1 MTDESVAIVTGANR
15 GLGLETSR
23 QLARLGHHVL
33 MTSRNEVDGQAAQQM
48 LLNEGLDVSYHPLD
62 VRSEASVLAVVQHF
76 RQHHKRLQILVNNAG
91 IFPDPSP
98 EDSASSIFNAE
109 IENVLNGFDTNT
121 LGPLRLCQALIPLMD
136 GEGCVVNVS
145 SGMGQLSEMGGCCP
159 SYRLSKTALNALTR
173 IFSEELKPTQIK
185 INSICPGWVRTD
197 MGGKEATL
205 SVPEGV
211 EGIIWAA
218 TLADDGPSGGFFRF
232 GKPIEW

>member
-23 QLARLGHHVL
+23 QLARLGYHVL

-173 IFSEELKPTQIK
+173 IFSEELKQTQIK

>member
-1 MTDESVAIVTGANR
+1 MTDKSVAIVTGANR

-33 MTSRNEVDGQAAQQM
+33 MTSRNEVDGQDAQQM

-109 IENVLNGFDTNT
+109 IENVLKGFDTNT

-173 IFSEELKPTQIK
+173 IFSEELKQTQIK

-205 SVPEGV
+205 SIPEGV

>member
-1 MTDESVAIVTGANR
+1 MTDKSVAIVTGANR

-98 EDSASSIFNAE
+98 EDSASSIFNAQ
-109 IENVLNGFDTNT
+109 IENILNGFDTNT

-173 IFSEELKPTQIK
+173 IFSEELKQTQIK

-205 SVPEGV
+205 SIPEGV

>member
-1 MTDESVAIVTGANR
+1 MTDKSVAIVTGANR

-23 QLARLGHHVL
+23 QLARLGYHVL

-173 IFSEELKPTQIK
+173 IFSEELKQTQIK

-205 SVPEGV
+205 SIPEGV

>member
-1 MTDESVAIVTGANR
+1 MTDKSVAIVTGANR

-23 QLARLGHHVL
+23 QLARLGYHVL

-173 IFSEELKPTQIK
+173 IFSEELKQTQIK

>member
-23 QLARLGHHVL
+23 QLARLGNHVL

-173 IFSEELKPTQIK
+173 IFSEELKQTQIK

>member
-1 MTDESVAIVTGANR
+1 MTDKSVAIVTGANR

-173 IFSEELKPTQIK
+173 IFSEELKQTQIK
-185 INSICPGWVRTD
+185 INSI
-197 MGGKEATL
+197 
-205 SVPEGV
+205 
-211 EGIIWAA
+211 
-218 TLADDGPSGGFFRF
+218 
-232 GKPIEW
+232 

>member
-1 MTDESVAIVTGANR
+1 MTDKSVAIVTGANR

-145 SGMGQLSEMGGCCP
+145 SGMGQLSKMGGCCP

-173 IFSEELKPTQIK
+173 IFSEELKQTQIK

-205 SVPEGV
+205 SIPEGV

>member
-1 MTDESVAIVTGANR
+1 MTDKSVAIVTGANR

-23 QLARLGHHVL
+23 QLARLGYHVL
-33 MTSRNEVDGQAAQQM
+33 MTSRNEVDGHAAQQM

-173 IFSEELKPTQIK
+173 IFSEELKQTQIK

-197 MGGKEATL
+197 MGGKEATP
-205 SVPEGV
+205 SIPEGV

>member
-1 MTDESVAIVTGANR
+1 MTDKSVAIVTGANR

-109 IENVLNGFDTNT
+109 IENILNGFDTNT

-173 IFSEELKPTQIK
+173 IFSEELKQTQIK

-205 SVPEGV
+205 SIPEGV

>member
-1 MTDESVAIVTGANR
+1 MTDKSVAIVTGANR

-33 MTSRNEVDGQAAQQM
+33 MTSRNEVDGQAAQQI

-145 SGMGQLSEMGGCCP
+145 SGMGQLSEMEGCCP

-173 IFSEELKPTQIK
+173 IFSEELKQTQIK

-205 SVPEGV
+205 SIPEGV